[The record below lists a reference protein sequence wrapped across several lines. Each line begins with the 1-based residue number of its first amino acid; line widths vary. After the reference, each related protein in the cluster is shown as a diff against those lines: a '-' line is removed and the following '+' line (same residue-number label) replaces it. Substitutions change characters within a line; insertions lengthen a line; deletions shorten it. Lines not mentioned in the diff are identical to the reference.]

1 MRADEIM
8 AEGAKT
14 YKERNL
20 VYGDSYKEFG
30 PVMKALF
37 PDGISVDSIQDLNRI
52 GVLNMIVSKLMRYC
66 NNFHNGGHPDSIQ
79 DMMVYCAML
88 AELDKEGAK

>member
-14 YKERNL
+14 YQERNSI
-20 VYGDSYKEFG
+20 YGDSYKEFG
-30 PVMKALF
+30 PVMLALF
-37 PDGISVDSIQDLNRI
+37 GDGISVDNAHDMNRL

-66 NNFHNGGHPDSIQ
+66 SNFETGGHYDSIY

-88 AELDKEGAK
+88 AELDKEGAA